1 MNRLTLI
8 LWTVMK
14 VAIAVVFVGWAA
26 LHLRRLD
33 AHIGVTLP
41 IWSRIPG
48 IVGMVAG
55 GLIVIACGGILANL
69 GILSMPGE
77 RLLPREFVA
86 FGPFRHVRNPMSLGL
101 VILMVGLG
109 LCESS
114 VSIVLFAA
122 ALFLFLH
129 LIVVYVEEPGLEK
142 RFGES
147 YREYKRSVDRWL
159 PRFGRK

>member
-14 VAIAVVFVGWAA
+14 VAIDVVFVGWAA

-55 GLIVIACGGILANL
+55 GLIVIACGGILAN
-69 GILSMPGE
+69 
-77 RLLPREFVA
+77 
-86 FGPFRHVRNPMSLGL
+86 
-101 VILMVGLG
+101 
-109 LCESS
+109 
-114 VSIVLFAA
+114 
-122 ALFLFLH
+122 
-129 LIVVYVEEPGLEK
+129 
-142 RFGES
+142 
-147 YREYKRSVDRWL
+147 
-159 PRFGRK
+159 

>member
-1 MNRLTLI
+1 MKSQTLI
-8 LWTVMK
+8 AWTLIK
-14 VAIAVVFVGWAA
+14 VAIAVAFVGWAA

-33 AHIGVTLP
+33 YHIGVTLP

-48 IVGMVAG
+48 IIGMVAG

-69 GILSMPGE
+69 GIFTMPGE

-86 FGPFRHVRNPMSLGL
+86 FGLFRHVRNPMSLGF
-101 VILMVGLG
+101 VTLMVGLG
-109 LCESS
+109 LYESS

-122 ALFLFLH
+122 ALFLLLH
-129 LIVVYVEEPGLEK
+129 LIVIYVEEPGLEK

-147 YREYKRSVDRWL
+147 YRQYKHSVNRWL
-159 PRFGRK
+159 PRFGPK